1 MYDNHLGYFCK
12 KLCHRELSKV
22 AQPGHTGII
31 FPLLDCILLYI
42 KSAFRLLSGADLIKK
57 FYEIGSSLPLQML
70 ETSLQECWAGWQGG
84 SWPKVSAS
92 SASGKRARK
101 RSWSL
106 KQAKPV

>member
-31 FPLLDCILLYI
+31 FPLLDCLLLYI
-42 KSAFRLLSGADLIKK
+42 KSAFRLLSG
-57 FYEIGSSLPLQML
+57 LPLQML